1 MKALKSL
8 KFSQTA
14 FLLAIVAATPAA
26 GFSLTGTYK
35 GVVACDSTTA
45 GEASTWGWNIE
56 LLIVQDGSDL
66 RVDYKYVDTAEFGA
80 EFTLYS
86 GKAATSADG
95 SVVSAYFKACD
106 ASFPADELVRI
117 APTSTKD
124 KQFGFAADSIWA
136 SDQVPNLPGL
146 TVQSCR
152 WSLSRT
158 STEAPTVKACPTQ

>member
-1 MKALKSL
+1 MTLSNLLKTSR
-8 KFSQTA
+8 TA
-14 FLLAIVAATPAA
+14 FLFFAVITSPAA
-26 GFSLTGTYK
+26 AFSLTGTYK

-56 LLIVQDGSDL
+56 LLILQDGTDL
-66 RVDYKYVDTAEFGA
+66 RVDYKYVDTAELGN
-80 EFTLYS
+80 EYTLYS

-95 SVVSAYFKACD
+95 SVVSAYFKSCD

-117 APTSTKD
+117 APTSTKVKD
-124 KQFGFAADSIWA
+124 FGFAADSIWA

-152 WSLSRT
+152 WSLTRE
-158 STEAPTVKACPTQ
+158 STDAPTVRACPTP